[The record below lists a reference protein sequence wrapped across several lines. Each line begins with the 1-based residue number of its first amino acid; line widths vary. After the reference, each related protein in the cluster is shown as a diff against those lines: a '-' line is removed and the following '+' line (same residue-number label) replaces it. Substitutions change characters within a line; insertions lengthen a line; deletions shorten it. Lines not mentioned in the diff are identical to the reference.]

1 MGRPLD
7 FAPMASNSSHRR
19 NLPPRFPWWAEVP
32 LFLGVLLFL
41 AAVYF
46 LVMNSSIDGGA
57 QANGESTNSAD
68 ALYFGLH
75 GVLIVAAASLGTL
88 LGVWLRRSAFA
99 VATLA
104 ATWLVSVMLV
114 AQVATFHL
122 ACEGTNDIIRH
133 WQCEQDPGG

>member
-1 MGRPLD
+1 M
-7 FAPMASNSSHRR
+7 APKPPRRR

-32 LFLGVLLFL
+32 LFVGVLLL
-41 AAVYF
+41 LTAVYF
-46 LVMNSSIDGGA
+46 LVMNASIDGGA
-57 QANGESTNSAD
+57 QEIGESTNSAD

-75 GVLIVAAASLGTL
+75 GVLIVATVSIGVM

-99 VATLA
+99 VAALA
-104 ATWLVSVMLV
+104 ATWLVSVMLL